1 MFRNECGK
9 PSVLYEWKDKNNLI
23 MSSLYNI
30 MIIIASDNNTDRWA
44 KGKLTHI
51 FPIFMLIKSLKW
63 IKTWY
68 SLQSSTLFSILTN
81 NYERISQL

>member
-1 MFRNECGK
+1 
-9 PSVLYEWKDKNNLI
+9 
-23 MSSLYNI
+23 MSSVYNI
-30 MIIIASDNNTDRWA
+30 VIIIASDNNIDRWS

-68 SLQSSTLFSILTN
+68 SLQGSTLFSILTK